1 MELDLCIVARR
12 NYRLYVF
19 TLSKNW
25 SFLRIWW
32 HLLKKSL
39 MENLI
44 FCAALVKKSSIEKFI
59 FWCSDIRKPFFLI
72 LVFSP
77 ALSGVS
83 IPYIELTF
91 NRCSCSQMFFKI
103 GVLKNFAIFT
113 WKHLC
118 WSLFL
123 TKLQTWRPAT

>member
-1 MELDLCIVARR
+1 MELDLCIVAKR

-19 TLSKNW
+19 TLYKNW
-25 SFLRIWW
+25 SLLRIWW

-59 FWCSDIRKPFFLI
+59 FWCSNIQKPFFLV

-91 NRCSCSQMFFKI
+91 NRSSCSQMFFKI
-103 GVLKNFAIFT
+103 GVVKNFAIFT
-113 WKHLC
+113 GKYLC
-118 WSLFL
+118 WSLFQI
-123 TKLQTWRPAT
+123 KLHNKI